1 VIRQSIGLY
10 RAQGIV
16 LHAIRLG
23 EADRIVT
30 IYTQSHGRLRGV
42 AKGARK
48 SRSRFGARLDAFTH
62 VDLLLYRGRSD
73 LDVITQAEILG
84 RPKRLRADYAAFCAA
99 SAMAD
104 AVERTTP
111 ERERNVRLFLLLR
124 SGLEALE
131 AGANDPPLLAYA
143 FLAKLASM
151 AGLHPTLGICVE
163 CGNASRIG
171 FSFGRG
177 GAVCG
182 ACIERADPKISDEL
196 LDAWSLLMAEEW
208 SELRVRDLSKQMQRE
223 LGGLILAFTQW
234 HTEAKFRAFGVLAS
248 AAR

>member
-1 VIRQSIGLY
+1 
-10 RAQGIV
+10 
-16 LHAIRLG
+16 
-23 EADRIVT
+23 
-30 IYTQSHGRLRGV
+30 
-42 AKGARK
+42 
-48 SRSRFGARLDAFTH
+48 
-62 VDLLLYRGRSD
+62 
-73 LDVITQAEILG
+73 
-84 RPKRLRADYAAFCAA
+84 
-99 SAMAD
+99 
-104 AVERTTP
+104 
-111 ERERNVRLFLLLR
+111 
-124 SGLEALE
+124 
-131 AGANDPPLLAYA
+131 
-143 FLAKLASM
+143 M

-196 LDAWSLLMAEEW
+196 LDAWSLLMEEEW